1 MKTPVIVDTICTINQ
16 LISIQDQNEKGT
28 DQSLCE
34 NKRQNIKMQVFTLRS
49 LAPCHNLLTSL
60 EHHSSWLSCPPQ
72 SQTLQPLALD
82 K

>member
-16 LISIQDQNEKGT
+16 LISIQDHDQNEKGT

-60 EHHSSWLSCPPQ
+60 
-72 SQTLQPLALD
+72 
-82 K
+82 